1 MEKHKRR
8 LLTSQDPAA
17 EGPDHAGSSGTAAS
31 GESTSAESSI
41 GTTAEPTAE
50 PTAGPKPR
58 TRPKSR
64 TRVRPLSKVGIGWRL
79 AITALAFV
87 ILTCGQFL
95 NTNDFFPLG
104 SLTQYATA
112 KDLNGTVGSTCIAA
126 QFPGEDE
133 PRRLGFNAATV
144 GIERGDVE
152 SQLDRVIAHPELMQ
166 SMADSYV
173 RLHPNEPKPETMI
186 LCRTTTQ
193 LKNGI
198 SVGEPEESTLATW
211 EVR

>member
-1 MEKHKRR
+1 MEEKKRR

-17 EGPDHAGSSGTAAS
+17 QGPDIAGSSAS
-31 GESTSAESSI
+31 RTGEPGSDKSGSDDPA
-41 GTTAEPTAE
+41 
-50 PTAGPKPR
+50 AGPT
-58 TRPKSR
+58 TRPKPS
-64 TRVRPLSKVGIGWRL
+64 TRVKPLSKVSIGWRIVVP
-79 AITALAFV
+79 AIAFV

-112 KDLNGTVGSTCIAA
+112 KDLNGTVNSTCIEA

-152 SQLDRVIAHPELMQ
+152 SQLDRVIAHPELLQ
-166 SMADSYV
+166 SMADSYI
-173 RLHPNEPKPETMI
+173 RLHPDEPKPETMI
-186 LCRTTTQ
+186 LCRTTTH
-193 LKNGI
+193 LKNGLA
-198 SVGEPEESTLATW
+198 VGEPEQTTLAKW

>member
-1 MEKHKRR
+1 MEEKKRR

-17 EGPDHAGSSGTAAS
+17 QGPDPAPSSASDESDGPGSGP
-31 GESTSAESSI
+31 SARS
-41 GTTAEPTAE
+41 
-50 PTAGPKPR
+50 KPA
-58 TRPKSR
+58 
-64 TRVRPLSKVGIGWRL
+64 TRVKPLSRVSIGWRIVVP
-79 AITALAFV
+79 AIAFV

-112 KDLNGTVGSTCIAA
+112 KDLNGTVNSTCIEA

-152 SQLDRVIAHPELMQ
+152 SQLDRVIAHPELLQ
-166 SMADSYV
+166 SMADSYN
-173 RLHPNEPKPETMI
+173 RLHPDEPKPETMI
-186 LCRTTTQ
+186 LCRTTTH
-193 LKNGI
+193 LKNGLA
-198 SVGEPEESTLATW
+198 VGEPEQTTLAKW

>member
-1 MEKHKRR
+1 MEEKKRR

-17 EGPDHAGSSGTAAS
+17 QGPDPAPSSA
-31 GESTSAESSI
+31 
-41 GTTAEPTAE
+41 
-50 PTAGPKPR
+50 
-58 TRPKSR
+58 SR
-64 TRVRPLSKVGIGWRL
+64 TGEPGSDQSASDRPGTGPSARSKLSTPVKALSKVSIGWRIVVP
-79 AITALAFV
+79 AIAFV

-112 KDLNGTVGSTCIAA
+112 KDLNGTVNSTCIEA

-152 SQLDRVIAHPELMQ
+152 SQLDRVIAHPELLQ
-166 SMADSYV
+166 SMADSYI
-173 RLHPNEPKPETMI
+173 RLHPDEPKPETMV

-193 LKNGI
+193 LKNGLA
-198 SVGEPEESTLATW
+198 VGEPEQTTLAKW